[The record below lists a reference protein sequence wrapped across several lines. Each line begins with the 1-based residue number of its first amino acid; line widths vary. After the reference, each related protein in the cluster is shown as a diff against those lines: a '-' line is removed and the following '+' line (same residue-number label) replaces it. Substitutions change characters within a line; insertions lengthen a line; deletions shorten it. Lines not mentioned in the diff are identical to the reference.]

1 MRSSLAVAA
10 TALFGV
16 ATLMPAQAI
25 DMQDFDLIQRGR
37 YLTDMG
43 DCGACHTLPGSG
55 QSLAG
60 GRPIETP
67 FGLLL
72 APNIT
77 PDPET
82 GIGAWT
88 DDEVVNSLTKGTGR
102 NGIHLYPAMP
112 YTYST
117 KITRGDALA
126 IRAYLNTIPAVRNP
140 VQPNQLRFPF
150 DVRAGLIAWDAL
162 NFRPGE
168 FRPVAG
174 KSDAWNRGAYIV
186 EGLTHCGLCH
196 TPKNAAGGDETSQRF
211 KGYGLQGWFAPDIT
225 NDNRRGIG
233 SWSVEDVATYLK
245 TGHNRFTAASGPMAE
260 VVMDSTS
267 KLTDED
273 LNAIAVY
280 LKDQPVP
287 GTTEAAADPDA
298 GMMKSGSAIYA
309 VQCAAC
315 HAPDGSGVD
324 GLFPILK
331 GSALVQSVDP
341 ASVLRMV
348 LRGSRSAATD
358 SAPTAPAMPSF
369 GWTLSDD
376 QVAAVSTYVRNAWV
390 NRAPPVDAAT
400 VGKTRRA
407 LEERTD

>member
-1 MRSSLAVAA
+1 MRSSLAVTA

-55 QSLAG
+55 QLLAG

-126 IRAYLNTIPAVRNP
+126 IRAYLNAIPAVRNP

-168 FRPVAG
+168 FQPVAS
-174 KSDAWNRGAYIV
+174 KSAAWNRGAYIV

-196 TPKNAAGGDETSQRF
+196 TPKNVAGGDETSRRF
-211 KGYGLQGWFAPDIT
+211 KGYALQGWFAPDIT

-324 GLFPILK
+324 GLFPMLK

-341 ASVLRMV
+341 ATVLRMV

-376 QVAAVSTYVRNAWV
+376 QIAAVSTYVRNAWG
-390 NRAPPVDAAT
+390 NRAPPVDPTT

-407 LEERTD
+407 LEQRTD